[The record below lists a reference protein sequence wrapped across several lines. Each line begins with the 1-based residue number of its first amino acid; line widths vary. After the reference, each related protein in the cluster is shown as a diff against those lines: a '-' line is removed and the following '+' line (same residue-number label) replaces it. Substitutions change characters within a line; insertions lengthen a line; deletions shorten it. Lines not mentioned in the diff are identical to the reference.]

1 MVGFVKFVMAL
12 VFIDATSIFGSQLDA
27 HVDLDKPVID
37 APLEP
42 ENRTFSRRMLDQ
54 LQSTQGTIIR
64 TNMTTK
70 ICYDCQIKFQELGLN
85 FTSDGE
91 LFNVTYNDCGGQEPW
106 IMCRHKDAVISQVH
120 DFTL

>member
-42 ENRTFSRRMLDQ
+42 KNRTFSRRMLDQ

-70 ICYDCQIKFQELGLN
+70 ICYDCQIKFWPQLHERWG
-85 FTSDGE
+85 
-91 LFNVTYNDCGGQEPW
+91 
-106 IMCRHKDAVISQVH
+106 AVQRYVQRLWRSRAVDH
-120 DFTL
+120 VSS